1 VSNGTT
7 ASRIPTEK
15 TTIAVTY
22 TTLKT
27 KDKAQNSLVKKDLE
41 DIK

>member
-7 ASRIPTEK
+7 AGRIPTEK
-15 TTIAVTY
+15 TTIAVAY

-27 KDKAQNSLVKKDLE
+27 KDKAQNSPVNEDLE